1 MRGGRRDSS
10 GSSDDSG
17 EASEPQQT
25 AVAADPSGSD
35 DGEGSEG
42 SSSDAESKSNQ
53 DAPAASRRRGPR
65 GLQDVSDDESDS
77 GRRGGRNDDDDS
89 EGEDILDNAD
99 KDYRRIEE
107 LDRYDEEILDN
118 NEYDEMSAQARMD
131 AEKALAERDREDQ
144 GRGTRLPAAL
154 QDDSDDSDDEAEE
167 AYRRR
172 IRSQFQ
178 SAAHPEMEAVEPEP
192 IDLHNFNVP
201 LREWIQRTEVVAE
214 VKRRFADFLRNFKRD
229 NAHKYREVIGEM
241 CAQNAQS
248 LLVSYLDLSS
258 DKPTLAIWLA
268 DLPKE
273 ILGLFDEV
281 AQKIVLEQF
290 QNYQDIHD
298 EVFVRITELPLKDSL
313 RDLRTIHLNSL
324 VRVRYV
330 VYLFQ
335 TYTNSL

>member
-1 MRGGRRDSS
+1 M
-10 GSSDDSG
+10 
-17 EASEPQQT
+17 
-25 AVAADPSGSD
+25 
-35 DGEGSEG
+35 
-42 SSSDAESKSNQ
+42 
-53 DAPAASRRRGPR
+53 
-65 GLQDVSDDESDS
+65 SDDESDA
-77 GRRGGRNDDDDS
+77 GGRGGGDDDS

-99 KDYRRIEE
+99 RDYRRIAE
-107 LDRYDEEILDN
+107 LDRYDEDVLDN
-118 NEYDEMSAQARMD
+118 KDYGEMSLEARME
-131 AEKALAERDREDQ
+131 AEKALAERDRDGQ
-144 GRGTRLPAAL
+144 ARGTRLPQAL

-178 SAAHPEMEAVEPEP
+178 SAAHPEMEAAEPEP

-214 VKRRFADFLRNFKRD
+214 VKRRFADFLRNFKRE
-229 NAHKYREVIGEM
+229 NAFKYRDVIGEM

-258 DKPTLAIWLA
+258 EKPTLAIWLA

-273 ILGLFDEV
+273 ILVLFDQV

-290 QNYQDIHD
+290 KNYGDIHD

-324 VRVRYV
+324 VRVR
-330 VYLFQ
+330 
-335 TYTNSL
+335 